1 MVVFALLGLWKE
13 IWAIMA
19 KVPGAMKSGWARL
32 VGWLGEARKALR
44 EARTKVRAW
53 KAWDEA
59 RSSLKGAPSQM
70 EVAWTAV
77 IEWKKAESAATEG
90 PDWGSKKGNFLGR
103 PRTEDEGGGEGEGKG
118 MSDEDGQR
126 ERPKDLRFGGIGEKP
141 TDGEDHPE
149 EGKSQSIGVDD
160 GMDPGSFL
168 ARYCWT

>member
-13 IWAIMA
+13 IWATMA

-59 RSSLKGAPSQM
+59 RSSLKGAPSKM

-77 IEWKKAESAATEG
+77 IEWVAGPWRPSPQAQPESIQLT
-90 PDWGSKKGNFLGR
+90 P
-103 PRTEDEGGGEGEGKG
+103 
-118 MSDEDGQR
+118 
-126 ERPKDLRFGGIGEKP
+126 
-141 TDGEDHPE
+141 
-149 EGKSQSIGVDD
+149 V
-160 GMDPGSFL
+160 
-168 ARYCWT
+168 